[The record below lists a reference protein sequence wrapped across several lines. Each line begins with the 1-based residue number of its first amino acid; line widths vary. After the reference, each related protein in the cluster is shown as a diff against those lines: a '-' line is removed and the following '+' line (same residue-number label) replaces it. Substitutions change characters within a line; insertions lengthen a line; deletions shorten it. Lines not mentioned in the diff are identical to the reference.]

1 MKALVVTTPG
11 KWSVVDDAPAP
22 HASEG
27 QVQVQ
32 VKAAGICGSDL
43 HLLAGE
49 YPPTPFPIIP
59 GHEFAGL
66 VTETGPGVDNVAV
79 GDRVAVDPALMCGR
93 CRYCRTARG
102 NLCADWNAIGD
113 TVNGAFAEYVV
124 APANNAYLLPPDL
137 DFPTGALVEP
147 MSCVVRGLHR
157 LSMRPASDL
166 LIVGGGTIGLLLLQA
181 AKRSGAATVDVV
193 DTIPSRLDRARAFGA
208 TAVGSDA
215 GELVRSRGHGYEYV
229 IEATG
234 VGPAAEAALGAVDR
248 GGALMIF
255 GVAPEDVRIDFS
267 PYHVYAEEITILGSM
282 AIFQSFAP
290 ALTMLTAGIIDVEQ
304 MVTHQFRIEQFDE
317 ALDTMRSRKGL
328 KIQFSFD

>member
-1 MKALVVTTPG
+1 M
-11 KWSVVDDAPAP
+11 
-22 HASEG
+22 
-27 QVQVQ
+27 
-32 VKAAGICGSDL
+32 
-43 HLLAGE
+43 
-49 YPPTPFPIIP
+49 
-59 GHEFAGL
+59 
-66 VTETGPGVDNVAV
+66 AV
-79 GDRVAVDPALMCGR
+79 GDRVAIDPALMCGR

-113 TVNGAFAEYVV
+113 TVNGAFAEYAV

-137 DFPTGALVEP
+137 SFPAGALVEP

-181 AKRSGAATVDVV
+181 ARRSGAATVDVV
-193 DTIPSRLDRARAFGA
+193 DPIASRLDRARAFGA
-208 TAVGSDA
+208 TAVGTDVA
-215 GELVRSRGHGYEYV
+215 ELIRSHGHGYEYV

-248 GGALMIF
+248 GGSLLIF
-255 GVAPEDVRIDFS
+255 GMAPENVRIEFS
-267 PYHVYAEEITILGSM
+267 PYRIYAEEITVLGTM

-290 ALTMLTAGIIDVEQ
+290 ALTMLAAGLIDVEHV
-304 MVTHQFRIEQFDE
+304 VTHQFPIEQFDE

-328 KIQFSFD
+328 KIQFKFD